1 VRQLVGYLLV
11 AGAAIAAVVTGI
23 WTSVEAFRAETE
35 IHSVSGLAQSVWALG
50 GPTFVGAFV
59 VGMVGVG
66 LLRLPPQTQ

>member
-1 VRQLVGYLLV
+1 VRRLSGYLLV
-11 AGAAIAAVVTGI
+11 AGAAIAAIVSGI
-23 WTSVEAFRAETE
+23 WATVVAFHAETE
-35 IHSVSGLAQSVWALG
+35 IHSVSGIAQAVWALG